1 MDSPTPPA
9 KRVGKHLSSKSSLTD
24 LCNMANIGIQYYL
37 LLCNH
42 SALHC
47 ADMCTYDIN
56 KLWSKHGKGFKPK
69 RSFLMQASFGA
80 WRMHVFICNRFSVS
94 FQVLCTKL
102 LDISS
107 PESVLHGSASTV
119 CFLKAVSRWKSYL
132 FYKEYF
138 LCGVFQILPFQEQH
152 SNQRWLFSSIA
163 AYLGH
168 MSWLIQ
174 GSNGLRM
181 RRPWHTCRGWIMCR
195 VLSLWRFHIPNT
207 STVAIA
213 KLRTSSDW

>member
-1 MDSPTPPA
+1 MSWIPRTPPA

-80 WRMHVFICNRFSVS
+80 WRMHLFICNRFSVS

-119 CFLKAVSRWKSYL
+119 CFFESRFEMKELFVLQGIFPLWCFSNLAIPRTAFKSAL
-132 FYKEYF
+132 AF
-138 LCGVFQILPFQEQH
+138 LLNRSIPGPHELTHPRIK
-152 SNQRWLFSSIA
+152 WLENEETLT
-163 AYLGH
+163 Y
-168 MSWLIQ
+168 MQ
-174 GSNGLRM
+174 GMNHVPR
-181 RRPWHTCRGWIMCR
+181 
-195 VLSLWRFHIPNT
+195 
-207 STVAIA
+207 A
-213 KLRTSSDW
+213 